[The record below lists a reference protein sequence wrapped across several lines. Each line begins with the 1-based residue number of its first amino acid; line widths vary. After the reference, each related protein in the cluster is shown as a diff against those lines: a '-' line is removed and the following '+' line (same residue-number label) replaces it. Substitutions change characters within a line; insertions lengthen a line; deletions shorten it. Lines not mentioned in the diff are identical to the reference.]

1 MLQRILFRQLGKFEY
16 IMNIT
21 YGINVKVLES
31 GKRGIVI
38 T

>member
-16 IMNIT
+16 KMSIR

-31 GKRGIVI
+31 GKSGNHN